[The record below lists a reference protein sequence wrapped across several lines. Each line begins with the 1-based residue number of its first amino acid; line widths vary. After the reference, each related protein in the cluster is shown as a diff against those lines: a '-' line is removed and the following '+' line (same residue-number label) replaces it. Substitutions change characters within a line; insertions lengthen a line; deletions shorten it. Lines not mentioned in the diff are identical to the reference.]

1 MKIERLDYSRT
12 FRSLSNVIKENN
24 SIRLNPV
31 LNDWALKFTK
41 RHKEEQTDITSRIN
55 LMNNNNPKYILR
67 NYLLQIAIDKA
78 EDGAFEEIDNLMHV
92 KKNPYDE
99 MPDYE
104 KYAKE
109 SPDWA
114 ADIGLSCSS

>member
-1 MKIERLDYSRT
+1 MY
-12 FRSLSNVIKENN
+12 
-24 SIRLNPV
+24 
-31 LNDWALKFTK
+31 K
-41 RHKEEQTDITSRIN
+41 RQ
-55 LMNNNNPKYILR
+55 
-67 NYLLQIAIDKA
+67 AIDKA
-78 EDGAFEEIDNLMHV
+78 EDGSFEEIDNLMHV
-92 KKNPYDE
+92 IKNPYDE

>member
-1 MKIERLDYSRT
+1 MYK
-12 FRSLSNVIKENN
+12 V
-24 SIRLNPV
+24 IRLSFV
-31 LNDWALKFTK
+31 LVLGFTACLFADPAITRK
-41 RHKEEQTDITSRIN
+41 ISFKQERAFKHEVFKYFRYFRIQTDGVELT
-55 LMNNNNPKYILR
+55 
-67 NYLLQIAIDKA
+67 
-78 EDGAFEEIDNLMHV
+78 FEEIDNLMHV
-92 KKNPYDE
+92 IKKPYDE